1 MTVQDIIKQVRF
13 CIDEEPMD
21 GASFHNASA
30 DDDVR
35 MNHIIESKIGD
46 AMRWLCVYAP
56 ADILGG
62 SDEEGRG
69 TGVLV
74 DASLSASS
82 VSSGDVESTRIPV
95 LVQGT
100 GCWKL
105 RMPTDFIKL
114 SRVRVSGWSRS
125 VSSPITEDSDEYLQL
140 SDEHGAEATNDRP
153 VAALI
158 DKARKE
164 IELWPSGDEAPSV
177 EVTYVV
183 STDGERFT
191 KDGASSIA
199 VPPAART
206 SFIYYLAFL
215 LLSAYNDPRATAMFE
230 IAKLNLGRNG

>member
-21 GASFHNASA
+21 GASFRHASA

-74 DASLSASS
+74 DASLSSSS
-82 VSSGDVESTRIPV
+82 VSSGDVA

-164 IELWPSGDEAPSV
+164 IELWPSGEEASSV

-191 KDGASSIA
+191 KNGASSIA